1 MSHSSKCK
9 YIINCSRAVTK
20 IRIAKATAT
29 LKAMDKI
36 WRSKAIKMETKMKVI
51 QTCIFSVVLY
61 GCESWVVTNDIEQ
74 KILAFE
80 IKCYRKILRIDWT
93 QKVTNMELYK
103 RICLKENIMQKL
115 IRKKL
120 GLFGHIC
127 RMKDDRKIKTLMFG
141 RMKGTNRRGRTH
153 REWLDDVIGWGRT
166 SLQELRHTAMDRER
180 WRSLV
185 KIAADTYGR

>member
-36 WRSKAIKMETKMKVI
+36 WRSKAIKMETKMKVL

-61 GCESWVVTNDIEQ
+61 GCESWMVIKDIEQ

-80 IKCYRKILRIDWT
+80 RKCYRKILRIDWT
-93 QKVTNMELYK
+93 QKVTNKKLYK
-103 RICLKENIMQKL
+103 RICLKENIMKKL
-115 IRKKL
+115 IRRKL

-141 RMKGTNRRGRTH
+141 RMEGTNRRGRTH

-166 SLQELRHTAMDRER
+166 SLQELRQTAMDRER

-185 KIAADTYGR
+185 EIAAD

>member
-9 YIINCSRAVTK
+9 YIINCSSAVTQ

-115 IRKKL
+115 IKRKL

-127 RMKDDRKIKTLMFG
+127 RMKEDRKIQTHVWQDGGDKSEREATQ
-141 RMKGTNRRGRTH
+141 RMAG
-153 REWLDDVIGWGRT
+153 
-166 SLQELRHTAMDRER
+166 LRHRMGEN
-180 WRSLV
+180 
-185 KIAADTYGR
+185 I

>member
-93 QKVTNMELYK
+93 QKVTNMELYT
-103 RICLKENIMQKL
+103 RIGLKENIMQKL
-115 IRKKL
+115 IRRKL
-120 GLFGHIC
+120 GVFGHIC

-141 RMKGTNRRGRTH
+141 RMEETNRRWRPQ
-153 REWLDDVIGWGRT
+153 REWLEDVIGWGRT
-166 SLQELRHTAMDRER
+166 SLQELRHTAMVRER
-180 WRSLV
+180 WRNLV
-185 KIAADTYGR
+185 KMAADTYGS